1 MAARRGP
8 TFRRRE
14 LGKELRRLRERKGY
28 STKEAAAAIESSE
41 AKLNRVE
48 TGHNQLPRVRDLED
62 LLDFYGVTD
71 PDDRD
76 HLLMLHR
83 ESLSSDWY
91 RPYQNFLPSGAV
103 LYAGLETDAATIR
116 AWHSQVVFALLQ
128 TESYARSIFMTSK
141 SVDERTTEFVEEN
154 VALRM
159 KRKEI
164 LLREDPPELRVI
176 LDEAALRRAIGSPEI
191 MREQYKEIE
200 RVAALDHVTVQI
212 MPQNLVT
219 YRSGA
224 NFVLLNFDAKLD
236 SVVML
241 ESALGT
247 TLSDKTREVGAYTR
261 RFDAMREGALAPVKT
276 PEFLHRLAR
285 EIDVD

>member
-28 STKEAAAAIESSE
+28 GTKEAAAAIESSE

-83 ESLSSDWY
+83 ESLSHDWY
-91 RPYQNFLPSGAV
+91 RPHQTYLPSGAA
-103 LYAGLETDAATIR
+103 LYLGLENDAATLR

-128 TESYARSIFMTSK
+128 TEDYARSMFMTAK
-141 SVDERTTEFVEEN
+141 AVDERTTEFVEEN
-154 VALRM
+154 VAVRM

-164 LLREDPPELRVI
+164 LYREDPTELRVV
-176 LDEAALRRAIGSPEI
+176 LDETALRRVIGGPKV

-200 RVAALDHVTVQI
+200 RVAALEHVTVQI
-212 MPQNLVT
+212 LPQKLVT

-224 NFVLLNFDAKLD
+224 DFVILDFDAELGPA
-236 SVVML
+236 VML
-241 ESALGT
+241 DSALGT
-247 TLSDKTREVGAYTR
+247 TVTDKPREISAYGR
-261 RFDAMREGALAPVKT
+261 RFDAMREGALAPVNT

-285 EIDVD
+285 ELDVD